1 MRAGVKKLQIW
12 GEMDTDKICKEVF
25 GPVAFLFLD
34 NLDQD
39 CEGGTCKDGLTL
51 FGDSKVL
58 QLTATGWEE
67 VDPLSLITSPSV

>member
-1 MRAGVKKLQIW
+1 MRAGVIKLQIW
-12 GEMDTDKICKEVF
+12 GEIDTDMICKEVF

-39 CEGGTCKDGLTL
+39 CEGGTCKDGSTL
-51 FGDSKVL
+51 FGDSQVL
-58 QLTATGWEE
+58 HLTAAGWEE